1 MKSLMKKTGMYLLAF
16 MVAVVSPGCT
26 TTQPM
31 ASEPPANT
39 DQKISSESGSE
50 TTQAQEN
57 QAGTVPEE
65 KTTEGGGTSV
75 DVNKVAG
82 FVLGVLGIGALI
94 FLEYVLFA
102 CPC

>member
-1 MKSLMKKTGMYLLAF
+1 MKGLMKKTGIYLLAF

-65 KTTEGGGTSV
+65 KTTEGGGTSW
-75 DVNKVAG
+75 DADAAGKVLS
-82 FVLGVLGIGALI
+82 VLGLGALI

>member
-1 MKSLMKKTGMYLLAF
+1 MKKTGIYLLAF
-16 MVAVVSPGCT
+16 IVAVVSPGCST
-26 TTQPM
+26 TTPV

-39 DQKISSESGSE
+39 DQQSNSEPGSE
-50 TTQAQEN
+50 TSQAQEN

-65 KTTEGGGTSV
+65 KTTEGGGASV
-75 DVNKVAG
+75 NVDKVAG
-82 FVLGVLGIGALI
+82 LVLVVLGLGALI